1 MTSFHLEK
9 NLKNLILHGN
19 DRNVAIPTLSKNE
32 EHKNLIKSIFFEKNK
47 LKKRRILWKNDE

>member
-9 NLKNLILHGN
+9 NLKNLILHRKA
-19 DRNVAIPTLSKNE
+19 RNTAIPTLSKNE
-32 EHKNLIKSIFFEKNK
+32 KHRNLIKSIFFEKNK